1 MKRRFPWS
9 VLAVAMAGIAGWLW
23 MNPGDVK
30 EAALPTANAT
40 KSTPPPALP
49 AKKELPAISFDPRPP
64 RRIDIP
70 SINVSANVTPVGKE
84 RSGAMEAPADNATVG
99 WYKTGFLPGAQ
110 GNAVFAGHYGDSIE
124 AGVFR
129 SIGKLKPHDV
139 IHVTT
144 ATRSLRFEVHHKK
157 VYAHDAGRRKEL
169 FGKSDFAQ
177 LQLITCEGDWD
188 EARASYTNRLVVT
201 ARFVSEKKL

>member
-1 MKRRFPWS
+1 MKRRFLWG
-9 VLAVAMAGIAGWLW
+9 VLAVVVGIAGWLW
-23 MNPGDVK
+23 VSSGDAK
-30 EAALPTANAT
+30 EPASPTVTAV

-49 AKKELPAISFDPRPP
+49 AKRELPAISFDPRPP
-64 RRIDIP
+64 KRIDIP
-70 SINVSANVTPVGKE
+70 SISVAANVIPVGKE

-99 WYKTGFLPGAQ
+99 WYKTGFLPGVQ
-110 GNAVFAGHYGDSIE
+110 GNAVLAGHYGDSTE

-139 IHVTT
+139 IYVTT

-157 VYAHDAGRRKEL
+157 VYTHDAGQRKEL

-188 EARASYTNRLVVT
+188 TARASYVNRRVVT
-201 ARFVSEKKL
+201 ARFVSEKPL